1 MSRITDQSQF
11 RVCVPAEDVIA
22 GRLGDGVKDILALRN
37 GEHGQH
43 YISCYSNLT
52 DVNFSASSSRSHQ
65 I

>member
-1 MSRITDQSQF
+1 MSRIADQSQF
-11 RVCVPAEDVIA
+11 RVCVPAEDLIA

-43 YISCYSNLT
+43 ACPVNPA
-52 DVNFSASSSRSHQ
+52 DVNFSASGSRNHQ